1 MSEAFSQSNILS
13 GFRKTGIHP
22 YNPNIFTDEDFLCSA
37 VTDREITSEL
47 QGQEVPSVASPS
59 LTPKDP
65 PHVTMVESP
74 STSIIQ
80 RQSEP
85 STTASIF
92 MSNMEETA
100 RSEASSPSILTE
112 EHSGYAI
119 LILEQSKEVVT
130 TSQLLDISTVDS
142 RQKPKIILPEI
153 IRPFPKSAPRKSKRF
168 GRQPGKTKILT
179 KTPEKQ
185 DLEQDHCKP
194 KKMKT
199 KVTKN
204 KQKGKT
210 KKRTVKRQVLQS
222 SESETDLEGEPKY
235 VSSDSTWDELPDRS
249 DSWFCF
255 VCGADEKI
263 DMRLCMICGKYVH
276 EMCVGLSKEDKE
288 EFICPLCSN

>member
-1 MSEAFSQSNILS
+1 MLLVHNGYAFRLKNKLAYGKKQWYCTS
-13 GFRKTGIHP
+13 RTKTGCHVDVTTVFQQLKTVVNRIR
-22 YNPNIFTDEDFLCSA
+22 NKDKFL
-37 VTDREITSEL
+37 I
-47 QGQEVPSVASPS
+47 
-59 LTPKDP
+59 
-65 PHVTMVESP
+65 
-74 STSIIQ
+74 
-80 RQSEP
+80 
-85 STTASIF
+85 
-92 MSNMEETA
+92 
-100 RSEASSPSILTE
+100 SPSILTE

-119 LILEQSKEVVT
+119 LILEQSKEVAT